1 MPLFLPLDVLFLDAT
16 HGALTAETALTT
28 FNPVSRLA
36 CETYTNRVIPHFAQT
51 WDAPARLARSQASE
65 EL

>member
-36 CETYTNRVIPHFAQT
+36 CETYTPQFGKVRAVVMTAH
-51 WDAPARLARSQASE
+51 
-65 EL
+65 

>member
-1 MPLFLPLDVLFLDAT
+1 MADSGSSDFRRGSLPRVPLFLPLDVLFLDAT

-36 CETYTNRVIPHFAQT
+36 CETYTFI
-51 WDAPARLARSQASE
+51 
-65 EL
+65 